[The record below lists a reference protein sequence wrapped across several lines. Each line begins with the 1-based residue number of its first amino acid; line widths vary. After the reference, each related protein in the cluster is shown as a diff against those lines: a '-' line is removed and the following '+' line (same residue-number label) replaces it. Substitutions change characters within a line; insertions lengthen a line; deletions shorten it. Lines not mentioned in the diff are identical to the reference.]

1 VITLKRILKFVNPYK
16 KYILMSIIFA
26 LLSVSFT
33 LLTPVLIGMGVDL
46 VIGAGNVDFK
56 GLLKILFYLLAS
68 ACLASVFQWMMSVST
83 NMLTY
88 NTSRDMR
95 KLAFERLV
103 KMPLGFVD
111 NHQHGDII
119 SRITADIEQVADGL
133 LQGFT
138 QLFSG
143 IVTILGTLAFMF
155 FINPY
160 ITLVVI
166 ILTPL
171 SFFISTR
178 IAKMSYD
185 MFSKQ
190 FQVQGELTSYINE
203 MVGNQR
209 VIKAFRYEDKAQAT
223 FEEIN
228 SRLYGYGV
236 KAQFYSS
243 LTNPSTRFVNG
254 LVYAA
259 VGIAGAILAVSGLL
273 TVGQI
278 TSFLNYA
285 NQYTK
290 PFNEISGVITQLQ
303 SAIAG
308 AERIFYL
315 IDGKTESDDTEKL
328 EISDCKGY
336 VSFENVDF
344 SYNKKKTLIR
354 NFNLKVSPGMR
365 VAIVGPTGS
374 GKTTLINLLMRFYD
388 TDKGTIWVD
397 ETDIKNIKRN
407 SLRRLYGM
415 VLQETWL
422 FEGTIKENIAYGKK
436 DASMD
441 DIIKAAKA
449 AYAHNFIVKLP
460 NGYDTMIVGSG
471 DNLSQGQRQ
480 LLCIARAMLMSPPM
494 LILDEA
500 TSSIDTL
507 TEIRI
512 QEAFQKLMQG
522 KTSFIVAHRLST
534 IRNSDIILVMKD
546 GQIAEQGNHQQLMA
560 NRGFYFQLNDV
571 T

>member
-83 NMLTY
+83 NKLTY

-449 AYAHNFIVKLP
+449 AYAHSFIVKLP

>member
-1 VITLKRILKFVNPYK
+1 MITLKRILKFVNPYK

-68 ACLASVFQWMMSVST
+68 ACLASVFQWMMSAST
-83 NMLTY
+83 NKLTY

>member
-83 NMLTY
+83 NKLTY

>member
-1 VITLKRILKFVNPYK
+1 
-16 KYILMSIIFA
+16 MSIIFA

-83 NMLTY
+83 NKLTY

>member
-1 VITLKRILKFVNPYK
+1 MITLKRILKFVNPYK

-83 NMLTY
+83 NKLTY

>member
-1 VITLKRILKFVNPYK
+1 MITLKRILKFVNPYK

-83 NMLTY
+83 NKLTY

-449 AYAHNFIVKLP
+449 AYAHSFIVKLP